1 MSDERILF
9 KDSNISS
16 HFLLLRSGS
25 KKVQVEPVATDVESK
40 TSLNRDDV
48 SMSSETKQ
56 TFENGGFENDVDEE
70 QKSQL

>member
-9 KDSNISS
+9 QDSNISS
-16 HFLLLRSGS
+16 HILLHRSGS
-25 KKVQVEPVATDVESK
+25 KKVHVEPVATDVESK
-40 TSLNRDDV
+40 TSLSRDDV

-56 TFENGGFENDVDEE
+56 TFENGGFENEVDEE